1 MNGFIQMMIQQ
12 KMNQIPQAMMNQL
25 GQQLKRVNPQAF
37 QEYQQMQKSN
47 QNPQEYLN
55 KIIGG
60 FSPQQRQQW
69 DSLMGQFN
77 QNINSK

>member
-1 MNGFIQMMIQQ
+1 
-12 KMNQIPQAMMNQL
+12 
-25 GQQLKRVNPQAF
+25 
-37 QEYQQMQKSN
+37 MQKSN

-55 KIIGG
+55 KIVGG